1 MNSVEKAIDK
11 NYDTVIGGVELLDKA
26 AEYIRRGELVAFPTE
41 TVYGLGADAFNEE
54 AVRNIFIAKGRPQD
68 NPFIVHVA
76 SPEGAKAAVSYIPDE
91 AYRLWEKFSPGP
103 LTIVLPKSAK
113 MPLITTGGLRTVGIR
128 IPNNKIALELIRRSG
143 CAIAAP
149 SANTSGRISPTRATD
164 VYEDMRGKIPLIL
177 DGGPSKVGIEST
189 VIDLTR
195 EVPTVLRPGAITAE
209 MLAEVLGEV
218 VNHKGKVVVAA
229 APGMKYKHYAPVV
242 PCIGARTPETAEKI
256 ASRYLSPVI
265 MGESSFISAI
275 TGVPTIDMGTTPE
288 ECMRNVFSEMRDA
301 EKVYSCIVIED
312 FSTKPEYYALNNRL
326 SKSTGGK
333 TE

>member
-1 MNSVEKAIDK
+1 M
-11 NYDTVIGGVELLDKA
+11 
-26 AEYIRRGELVAFPTE
+26 
-41 TVYGLGADAFNEE
+41 
-54 AVRNIFIAKGRPQD
+54 
-68 NPFIVHVA
+68 
-76 SPEGAKAAVSYIPDE
+76 
-91 AYRLWEKFSPGP
+91 
-103 LTIVLPKSAK
+103 
-113 MPLITTGGLRTVGIR
+113 
-128 IPNNKIALELIRRSG
+128 
-143 CAIAAP
+143 
-149 SANTSGRISPTRATD
+149 
-164 VYEDMRGKIPLIL
+164 
-177 DGGPSKVGIEST
+177 
-189 VIDLTR
+189 
-195 EVPTVLRPGAITAE
+195 
-209 MLAEVLGEV
+209 LGEV